1 MALDGTYE
9 TKLLRILIGF
19 FHVSTLQS
27 LAITRHNK
35 PFHSLSQEE
44 KTTLENEMVAAVSHI
59 AHGLSEEALKG
70 DLQPPPVIH

>member
-27 LAITRHNK
+27 LAITRHGK
-35 PFHSLSQEE
+35 PFHSLTQEE
-44 KTTLENEMVAAVSHI
+44 KITLENEMVAAVGQI
-59 AHGLSEEALKG
+59 AQGLSEENLRA
-70 DLQPPPVIH
+70 DFQPPTIN